1 MLVKGIQALD
11 QPSNGSPWFTSLA
24 SKLALTT
31 IAPCGLPLI
40 HIPSPRRP
48 LPPPPQKHQVIIKI
62 YKQRVKHLLYE
73 HQNEVTTAKTD
84 SEIALKLL
92 QDENR
97 GKEAELK
104 SDKRAL
110 KLEKKEV
117 RRETWECTA
126 GLF

>member
-1 MLVKGIQALD
+1 M
-11 QPSNGSPWFTSLA
+11 
-24 SKLALTT
+24 
-31 IAPCGLPLI
+31 
-40 HIPSPRRP
+40 
-48 LPPPPQKHQVIIKI
+48 IIKI

-97 GKEAELK
+97 GKESELK

-117 RRETWECTA
+117 RTRGGEKERLKRIK
-126 GLF
+126 GLQATDSYSPAHLLG